1 MNASDSSETVA
12 AVLVRIHEAERRL
25 GPWLEGLRERT
36 EDPDLREFI
45 DLWSV
50 ANQGQITR
58 TRAALAWVGGE
69 AALGTNDRKA
79 EAALAQE
86 FGLAKDVSAQ
96 DVSGVL
102 WTCARLFAEAY
113 ERVLTLIVREEA
125 PALADMMEF
134 SREHAA
140 RVLDTIRA
148 LNEALSAPDQATA

>member
-1 MNASDSSETVA
+1 MNVPAPSETVA
-12 AVLVRIHEAERRL
+12 TVLARIHEAERRL

-69 AALGTNDRKA
+69 AAIGTYDRRE
-79 EAALAQE
+79 EAMLVRE
-86 FGLAKDVSAQ
+86 FGLTKPVEAHE
-96 DVSGVL
+96 VSGVL
-102 WTCARLFAEAY
+102 WTCARVFAEAY

-148 LNEALSAPDQATA
+148 LNEALSVPDKATV